1 MVAVQLVEASS
12 FAAVDFKVIPEE
24 LSPPVWEAQEK
35 KRRNET
41 KIVAGTFKFIAMILL
56 YKSFNLKD

>member
-41 KIVAGTFKFIAMILL
+41 IIVAETFKSVSYTHLTLPTKA
-56 YKSFNLKD
+56 